1 MQQIPNTIIVRYIAL
16 LDQKQNPP
24 KSQPHYRKWLR
35 YYLDFCQKYNFKE
48 SEKKSL
54 PHFINK
60 LKEKKQSDQQQNQ
73 AVNAV
78 SMFFELES
86 VKNVK
91 ETNQYYGNKPQ
102 LTSSSWVSVYND
114 LKSEIKIRKT
124 SPPNTK

>member
-1 MQQIPNTIIVRYIAL
+1 LAKVYTGGN
-16 LDQKQNPP
+16 KQ
-24 KSQPHYRKWLR
+24 
-35 YYLDFCQKYNFKE
+35 FG
-48 SEKKSL
+48 
-54 PHFINK
+54 
-60 LKEKKQSDQQQNQ
+60 QQQNQ

-78 SMFFELES
+78 SIFFELEP

-91 ETNQYYGNKPQ
+91 ETNPYYGNKPQ